1 MILPQA
7 KVYGGTLSTYFYLIF
22 MKNDQKEGENEENQ
36 GFGQTHV

>member
-22 MKNDQKEGENEENQ
+22 MKNYQKEGENEEKP
-36 GFGQTHV
+36 GFGQTQV